1 MGIISG
7 DIEGCDDFTVAFNT
21 SGGVYGSEDCGFFGG
36 VDYGTGGAI
45 FMTDDLVSFGNEDV
59 FAAFSEDSVVFGS
72 HSTGS
77 SFTIDVDV
85 TETDDEGIMMS
96 YDEGST
102 TFTADDT
109 VVLASSDPDADTLTI
124 NNPVYN
130 YTDDAFIISGDIEG
144 CDDFFLAFNNDG
156 VVSGSEDCGFITGG
170 NDEGS
175 SEVLLD
181 FGDDDGSCKTIQ
193 ELLCDSPAADSYTTV
208 CELWTNSETV
218 KASAGVSIT
227 VFIPTDDA
235 FATLGELL
243 DQADVVL
250 DDKANEK

>member
-7 DIEGCDDFTVAFNT
+7 DIEGCGDFTVAFNT
-21 SGGVYGSEDCGFFGG
+21 SGAVYGSEDCGFFGG

-45 FMTDDLVSFGNEDV
+45 FMTDDLIAFGNEDV
-59 FAAFSEDSVVFGS
+59 YVAFSEDSVVFGS
-72 HSTGS
+72 SSTGS
-77 SFTIDVDV
+77 NFTIAVDV

-96 YDEGST
+96 YDEGSA

-130 YTDDAFIISGDIEG
+130 YTDDEIA
-144 CDDFFLAFNNDG
+144 
-156 VVSGSEDCGFITGG
+156 VG

-193 ELLCDSPAADSYTTV
+193 EL
-208 CELWTNSETV
+208 
-218 KASAGVSIT
+218 
-227 VFIPTDDA
+227 
-235 FATLGELL
+235 
-243 DQADVVL
+243 
-250 DDKANEK
+250 